1 MSQILHAP
9 YIHRN
14 NCYGQLPPAV
24 VASHEGFIPWT
35 EDPWQVAYGPGGGSI
50 SAQLILTTPPAVMSL
65 APPV

>member
-24 VASHEGFIPWT
+24 TASHKRFVPWT
-35 EDPWQVAYGPGGGSI
+35 EGPWQVACGLGGGSI
-50 SAQLILTTPPAVMSL
+50 SAQLVLTTPPALMSL
-65 APPV
+65 VPLV